1 MTFEQIIQQLAKKIY
16 APVYF
21 LQGNETYFITQI
33 VDYIEKHTLSPEE
46 KSLNLRTYYGKTH
59 LLRDVLSYAKCVPML
74 GDRQVIIVKEAQE
87 MAILQRAEGQKQLG
101 TYLANPSPTT
111 LLVFAYKH
119 KTLKAKSFVG
129 AFKKT
134 ASILYTTPK
143 IYERQIISW
152 INAYV
157 QKRHYTIDPKA
168 ALLLQNAI
176 GLDLQRFAH
185 ALDKIMLNIP
195 AKTAISVDIVAQ
207 QIEVARDFNVFELQD
222 AIGNKQVD
230 KAFQIIDYFGKNT
243 KKNPALPM
251 ISALVSFF
259 LKILQ
264 LHQLPPMPLDAQAKT
279 LQIHPYFIKNYKTAA
294 KNHPLKAT
302 LHHLQALYQADL
314 KLKGIDTPALAEN
327 QILKEFVASVF
338 AFN

>member
-1 MTFEQIIQQLAKKIY
+1 MTFEQIIQQLAKKVY

-33 VDYIEKHTLSPEE
+33 VDYIEKHTLPEEE

-59 LLRDVLSYAKCVPML
+59 PLRDVLSHAKCIPML

-87 MAILQRAEGQKQLG
+87 MTALQRAEGQKQLA

-111 LLVFAYKH
+111 LLVFAYKQ
-119 KTLKAKSFVG
+119 KTLKAKAFLA

-134 ASILYTTPK
+134 SSILYTTPK
-143 IYERQIISW
+143 IYERHIVSW
-152 INAYV
+152 INTYV
-157 QKRHYTIDPKA
+157 KKRHYTINPKA

-176 GLDLQRFAH
+176 GLNLQRFAH
-185 ALDKIMLNIP
+185 ALDKIMLNVP

-207 QIEVARDFNVFELQD
+207 QIEIARDFNVFELQD
-222 AIGNKQVD
+222 AIGNKQVN

-279 LQIHPYFIKNYKTAA
+279 LQIHPFFIKNYKIAA
-294 KNHPLKAT
+294 RNHPLKAT
-302 LHHLQALYQADL
+302 LHHLKALYQADL
-314 KLKGIDTPALAEN
+314 KLKGIDTPALTEN

-338 AFN
+338 AFR